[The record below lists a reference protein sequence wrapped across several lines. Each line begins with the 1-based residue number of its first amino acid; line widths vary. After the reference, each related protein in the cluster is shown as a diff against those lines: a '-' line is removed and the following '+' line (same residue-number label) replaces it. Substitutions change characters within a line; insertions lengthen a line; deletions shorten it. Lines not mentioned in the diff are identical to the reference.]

1 MTATNFTRRAAHLF
15 GTAIRESGQALD
27 RLGLMI
33 TGNDIYKE
41 VFSRHRP
48 IMKIYDKNPILAVDT
63 FVAPNASIIG
73 KVLTHDK
80 SSVWYG
86 AILRADKSKI
96 KLGFCSNIQ
105 DRAVITCTDDL
116 ESVHSSDVEI
126 GNYVTI
132 GQGTTLSSCIVQ
144 DETHI
149 GMNAVVQEGSI
160 IESKVIVAAG
170 SVVPPGTLIPTGQYW
185 AGNPAVHVRN
195 LSDHEILGLQKM
207 AEEYSRLAHQHR
219 DEFLPYGTLHQQ
231 AESNT
236 W

>member
-1 MTATNFTRRAAHLF
+1 M
-15 GTAIRESGQALD
+15 
-27 RLGLMI
+27 
-33 TGNDIYKE
+33 
-41 VFSRHRP
+41 
-48 IMKIYDKNPILAVDT
+48 
-63 FVAPNASIIG
+63 
-73 KVLTHDK
+73 
-80 SSVWYG
+80 
-86 AILRADKSKI
+86 
-96 KLGFCSNIQ
+96 
-105 DRAVITCTDDL
+105 
-116 ESVHSSDVEI
+116 HSSDVEI